1 MSPFRSSIRL
11 WSFVA
16 VLLSGVFLL
25 PTGVEN
31 PAHAQE
37 TGGFKVIVNASNPLS
52 TMSRNHA
59 ARIFLKKEEKWANGF
74 AVTVVDLAT
83 DHPARKAFSTA
94 VLGKEAAAVEAY
106 WRKLIFS
113 GMGSPPLKLASD
125 TEVVTFVGKNVGSIG
140 YVARDTELGGAVKE
154 LEVTR

>member
-1 MSPFRSSIRL
+1 
-11 WSFVA
+11 
-16 VLLSGVFLL
+16 
-25 PTGVEN
+25 
-31 PAHAQE
+31 
-37 TGGFKVIVNASNPLS
+37 
-52 TMSRNHA
+52 MSRSQA
-59 ARIFLKKEEKWANGF
+59 ARIFLKKEEKWSNGF

-83 DHPARKAFSTA
+83 DHPARAAFSTV

-125 TEVVTFVGKNVGSIG
+125 TQVVTFVGKNVGSIG
-140 YVARDTELGGAVKE
+140 YVARDTELVGAVKE